1 MRQIYIILT
10 LFIVGC
16 TKPTEEIAMP
26 KDVIEK
32 EKFIEVL
39 KDQALAEAILN
50 TNVKN
55 VDGSKFDS
63 VYNFNVYKENNITK
77 GQYDSTVKYYSA
89 KPEEFKMIMESVLEK
104 LNVEKSKR

>member
-1 MRQIYIILT
+1 MRR
-10 LFIVGC
+10 LFIIPILFLMSCNQANQAVA
-16 TKPTEEIAMP
+16 IP
-26 KDVIEK
+26 KEVIDK

-39 KDQALAEAILN
+39 KDQALVEAILN

-77 GQYDSTVKYYSA
+77 AQYDSTVKYYSA
-89 KPEEFKMIMESVLEK
+89 KPEEFKLIMESVLER

>member
-1 MRQIYIILT
+1 MRYL
-10 LFIVGC
+10 LFIPILFLMSCNHADQEV
-16 TKPTEEIAMP
+16 TIP
-26 KDVIEK
+26 KEVIEK

-63 VYNFNVYKENNITK
+63 VYNFNVYKENNISK
-77 GQYDSTVKYYSA
+77 AQYDSTVKYYSS
-89 KPEEFKMIMESVLEK
+89 KPEEFKLIMESVLER